1 MVKDEALEQVPPS
14 VTTLIVPVELAPTIA
29 VKEVALLMVKDVTD
43 TPPIEIDEVA
53 PKLVPVTV
61 TLAIE
66 AHPLEG
72 VNEVI
77 VGEAHALPVT

>member
-1 MVKDEALEQVPPS
+1 VVKDEALEQDPPS

-43 TPPIEIDEVA
+43 VPPIEIDEVA
-53 PKLVPVTV
+53 PKLVPVIV

-66 AHPLEG
+66 ANPLEC
-72 VNEVI
+72 VKDVI
-77 VGEAHALPVT
+77 VGAAHALPVT